1 LHGFAGIKRLRFRRE
16 VQPIPALKTPLG
28 FLPLLDPLSSI
39 FDPLKFHPSRP
50 VQRIRGLTPPGSPM
64 LTLAIETSGPLGSVA
79 LFESGALLAEQSL
92 ELGRQHGQSLI
103 PTIRDLLV
111 SCGTL
116 PRNLGAVAVSIGPG
130 SYTGLR
136 VGVVCAKTLA
146 YAANCQ
152 LVAVDT
158 LHAVACNSPADIT
171 TVEVICDAQRG
182 DLFSGKYARD
192 ASSQWIPEHETRQ
205 IPVDAWAHEVKST
218 DTVSGPGLDKFAH
231 LVAGR
236 CRVLSADFRRPLA
249 TWVGRLGIEKLK
261 SGQAADLWSIEP
273 LYLRRSSAETQW
285 EKLHPGT

>member
-1 LHGFAGIKRLRFRRE
+1 
-16 VQPIPALKTPLG
+16 
-28 FLPLLDPLSSI
+28 
-39 FDPLKFHPSRP
+39 
-50 VQRIRGLTPPGSPM
+50 M

-79 LFESGALLAEQSL
+79 LFESGTVLGEQSL

-103 PTIRDLLV
+103 PTIRDLLS

-116 PRNLGAVAVSIGPG
+116 PRNLDVVAVSIGPG

-171 TVEVICDAQRG
+171 AVEVICDAQRG
-182 DLFSGKYARD
+182 DLFSGKYVRD
-192 ASSQWIPEHETRQ
+192 VSGQWRLEHEIRQ
-205 IPVDAWAHEVKST
+205 IPVEAWAHDIQTADV
-218 DTVSGPGLDKFAH
+218 VSGPGLDKFAH
-231 LVAGR
+231 LVEGR
-236 CRVLSADFRRPLA
+236 CRVLSADFRRPVA
-249 TWVGRLGIEKLK
+249 NWIGRLGIEKLK
-261 SGQAADLWSIEP
+261 AGQAADLWSVEP

>member
-1 LHGFAGIKRLRFRRE
+1 
-16 VQPIPALKTPLG
+16 
-28 FLPLLDPLSSI
+28 
-39 FDPLKFHPSRP
+39 
-50 VQRIRGLTPPGSPM
+50 M
-64 LTLAIETSGPLGSVA
+64 LALAIETSGPLGSVA
-79 LFESGALLAEQSL
+79 LFESQTVVGEQSL

-111 SCGTL
+111 ACGTL
-116 PRNLGAVAVSIGPG
+116 PRNLDVVAVSIGPG

-182 DLFSGKYARD
+182 DLFSGKYVRD
-192 ASSQWIPEHETRQ
+192 AASQWILKDEIRQ
-205 IPVDAWAHEVKST
+205 IPAEAWAHDVQPA

-231 LVAGR
+231 LVVGR
-236 CRVLSADFRRPLA
+236 CRVLSGDFRRPVA
-249 TWVGRLGIEKLK
+249 TWIGRLGIEKLK
-261 SGQAADLWSIEP
+261 AGLVADLWSVEP

-285 EKLHPGT
+285 EKLHPGM

>member
-1 LHGFAGIKRLRFRRE
+1 
-16 VQPIPALKTPLG
+16 VPATPLAG
-28 FLPLLDPLSSI
+28 DVAMF
-39 FDPLKFHPSRP
+39 
-50 VQRIRGLTPPGSPM
+50 
-64 LTLAIETSGPLGSVA
+64 TLAIETSGPLGSVA
-79 LFESGALLAEQSL
+79 LFESGTVLGEQSL

-103 PTIRDLLV
+103 PTIRDLLS

-116 PRNLGAVAVSIGPG
+116 PRNLDVVAVSIGPG

-158 LHAVACNSPADIT
+158 LHAVACNSPADVT
-171 TVEVICDAQRG
+171 AVEVICDAQRG
-182 DLFSGKYARD
+182 DLFSGNYVRD
-192 ASSQWIPEHETRQ
+192 AASQWIAIGEIRQ
-205 IPVDAWAHEVKST
+205 IPVEAWAQEVIST

-231 LVAGR
+231 LVDGR
-236 CRVLSADFRRPLA
+236 CRMLSADFRRPLA
-249 TWVGRLGIEKLK
+249 VWVGRLGIEKLK
-261 SGQAADLWSIEP
+261 SGQTADAWSIEP